1 MTEPTAIPTYWI
13 LSRYDLCAVRPPG
26 GNPSDVQQ
34 VVLYADHVRVVE
46 GMYSAAA
53 LLAVETQAAML
64 REENAAL
71 MESHFRVATAQAER
85 NEIGQQLEELHTN
98 LAHKTKALIELS
110 GKCLALE
117 QRLATVEELRETL
130 DQLQHQIDDW
140 SEELG
145 HVRGVTFGKVKELAE
160 YQLVTAQAELATL
173 RAQVRHTAT
182 HDADFDAMLAL
193 STAKAEVWMSA
204 AHKAV
209 EMYAGIAASHSW
221 FDLQGFLNYCEQQ
234 ARLRVRKTP

>member
-46 GMYSAAA
+46 
-53 LLAVETQAAML
+53 
-64 REENAAL
+64 
-71 MESHFRVATAQAER
+71 
-85 NEIGQQLEELHTN
+85 ELHTN
-98 LAHKTKALIELS
+98 LAHKTKVLTELS